1 MTSIMRNYI
10 LKIILASGK
19 TLLVSKSLSHGQEY
33 FEQILFPHEWNCKA
47 QSGNLRHRQTVR
59 QIICDKNRK
68 MDWKMKESNILLLEQ
83 DFLVCPNIFHILPVI
98 IRRNAAQD
106 VQLSVCLFVC
116 YFTMLQFASPNY
128 GLVIVWLGGVAR

>member
-59 QIICDKNRK
+59 QIIRDKNRK
-68 MDWKMKESNILLLEQ
+68 MDWKMKESNI
-83 DFLVCPNIFHILPVI
+83 FAARARFSCLPEY
-98 IRRNAAQD
+98 
-106 VQLSVCLFVC
+106 LP
-116 YFTMLQFASPNY
+116 YFASNY
-128 GLVIVWLGGVAR
+128 